1 MRHRYHNNTREL
13 QVARKISDLLSDLRL
28 DIDMV
33 AVYMAD
39 MIGTLTLNRAIA
51 LVEAAEVLKE
61 QEGVEIIRY
70 GEYNDTF

>member
-1 MRHRYHNNTREL
+1 M
-13 QVARKISDLLSDLRL
+13 SDLLSDVRL

-51 LVEAAEVLKE
+51 LIEATESLKE
-61 QEGVEIIRY
+61 QDGIQIIRY
-70 GEYNDTF
+70 

>member
-1 MRHRYHNNTREL
+1 MYRHKNHTREL

-51 LVEAAEVLKE
+51 LVEATEELKE
-61 QEGVEIIRY
+61 AEGIQVIRY
-70 GEYNDTF
+70 

>member
-1 MRHRYHNNTREL
+1 MKYRNNTREL
-13 QVARKISDLLSDLRL
+13 QVARKMSDLLSDVRL

-51 LVEAAEVLKE
+51 LIEATESLKE
-61 QEGVEIIRY
+61 QDGIQIIRY
-70 GEYNDTF
+70 

>member
-1 MRHRYHNNTREL
+1 MRHRYHNTREL

-28 DIDMV
+28 DIDIV

-51 LVEAAEVLKE
+51 LIEATEALKE
-61 QEGVEIIRY
+61 EQGITILRY
-70 GEYNDTF
+70 GEYGDTV

>member
-1 MRHRYHNNTREL
+1 MVNWSNMKKYQNNTREL

-28 DIDMV
+28 DIDIV

-51 LVEAAEVLKE
+51 LVESAEALKE
-61 QEGVEIIRY
+61 QDGIEVIRY
-70 GEYNDTF
+70 